1 MLQGG
6 VDGKIIYI
14 WKKLTKNFISKH
26 FTIKKNDH
34 VIPTS
39 KIN

>member
-14 WKKLTKNFISKH
+14 WKKLTKTRMSVFMVLMYMS
-26 FTIKKNDH
+26 
-34 VIPTS
+34 
-39 KIN
+39 